1 MPAAGATGPAPTV
14 RCFAAPARAP
24 TGSQLRA
31 RKVRPGSADTY
42 REEVRQQAEGPGA
55 VIMNAF
61 DTVLLVVIALLM
73 LVGLLKGLTRL
84 AIGIA
89 ALVAACVL
97 ATRFHRPVAA
107 SFAAVAELAEPV
119 ASAAAYAAIF
129 LGTMLAGA
137 LVAFVVRRTLKL
149 AMLGWVDRL
158 AGAAVGLVAA
168 LLAAGLL
175 LVPAAG
181 RVPAG
186 QSLLRE
192 SVLAPYAAA
201 AAALTYRLV
210 PAPLSAEYRERM
222 ESLRVYWLERRPAP
236 PGPAG
241 PPG

>member
-1 MPAAGATGPAPTV
+1 
-14 RCFAAPARAP
+14 
-24 TGSQLRA
+24 
-31 RKVRPGSADTY
+31 
-42 REEVRQQAEGPGA
+42 
-55 VIMNAF
+55 MNAF
-61 DTVLLVVIALLM
+61 DTVILVVIALLM

-89 ALVAACVL
+89 ALAAAFVL
-97 ATRFHRPVAA
+97 AARFHPPVAA
-107 SFAAVAELAEPV
+107 SIAAAAGLTEPV
-119 ASAAAYAAIF
+119 ATAAAYAAIF

-158 AGAAVGLVAA
+158 AGAALGLIAA
-168 LLAAGLL
+168 LLAAGLVL
-175 LVPAAG
+175 LPAVG

-186 QSLLRE
+186 ESLLRE

-210 PAPLSAEYRERM
+210 PDALSAEYRERM
-222 ESLRVYWLERRPAP
+222 GSLRVYWLERGAAS